1 MVRKIHGYQ
10 NKSVL
15 IWFDFRK
22 KIKKEEE
29 EEEWEENL
37 DDIPNVSFC

>member
-15 IWFDFRK
+15 IQLDFRK